1 MNLRN
6 KKPSLEHKKT
16 RFCANYWEG
25 PVHFLFPAS
34 RTDMLLFDIILDCM
48 SGLSRGPHS
57 GF

>member
-1 MNLRN
+1 MNLGN

-25 PVHFLFPAS
+25 PVHFLYPAS

-48 SGLSRGPHS
+48 SGLSRGS